1 MSGFTKKKPS
11 INGPRAACRASIYVW
26 LAHLRVELRD
36 ESHCKISTFR
46 YFILC
51 EPNLPKSSND
61 YPILGHNQDWE
72 FGISLKDFFNLSV
85 FEKWISVHGSIVM
98 LFEPKGIIPVLT
110 SLYETL
116 ISKYFFV
123 GSFIFTPIIEIANIN
138 DYFSRIILVNDGIC
152 ELVIEEDQLIISLLI
167 VFIPRLVNKAAKRIM
182 IDIEKK
188 PPVAVL

>member
-1 MSGFTKKKPS
+1 
-11 INGPRAACRASIYVW
+11 
-26 LAHLRVELRD
+26 
-36 ESHCKISTFR
+36 
-46 YFILC
+46 
-51 EPNLPKSSND
+51 
-61 YPILGHNQDWE
+61 
-72 FGISLKDFFNLSV
+72 
-85 FEKWISVHGSIVM
+85 M

-110 SLYETL
+110 SLYDTL

-138 DYFSRIILVNDGIC
+138 DYFSRKILVNDGIC